1 MRTLSPT
8 AIATLKSSYIR
19 LGIFA
24 ELHFR
29 SSIEYVWSGLG
40 SISWNG
46 QTWLGLGELG
56 GISGV
61 TEATDLTAQGITITL
76 SGIRPALLTE
86 VKDQVQLGLPAK
98 IYLVLMDANVVPVDS
113 ISCYVGRMDQP
124 SIVEGTDSDII
135 SISVEN
141 RLSDLQRAQFRR
153 LTDQDQRREFPNDDG
168 FKFVT
173 QLQDWVGSWGSG
185 TNGF

>member
-8 AIATLKSSYIR
+8 AIATLKSNHIR

-24 ELHFR
+24 ELHFK
-29 SSIEYVWSGLG
+29 SSTEYVWTGLG
-40 SISWNG
+40 TIAWNG
-46 QTWLGLGELG
+46 QTWSGLGELG

-61 TEATDLTAQGITITL
+61 TEATDLTAQGITLTL

-86 VKDQVQLGLPAK
+86 ISTEVQLGLPAK
-98 IYLVLMDANVVPVDS
+98 VYLVLMDENVNPVDA

-124 SIVEGTDSDII
+124 SIVEGTDSDVI
-135 SISVEN
+135 SIAIEN

-168 FKFVT
+168 FKFIT
-173 QLQDWVGSWGSG
+173 TLQDWVGAWGAG